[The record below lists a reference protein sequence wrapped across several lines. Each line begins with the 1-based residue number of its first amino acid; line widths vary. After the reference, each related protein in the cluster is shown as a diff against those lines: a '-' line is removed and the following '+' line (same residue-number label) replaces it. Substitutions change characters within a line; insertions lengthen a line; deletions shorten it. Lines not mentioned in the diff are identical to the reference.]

1 MLTPTERA
9 IREAGLRVTQPRLAV
24 LSALDAIPH
33 ADTQTIIEAARKT
46 LPGVSHQA
54 VYNCLDALTHAGL
67 IRRIELAGSPARY
80 ELRPGDNHHHLVCR
94 ECGVVIDVACSKGV
108 APCLTLTTEQT
119 QGFEIEEA
127 EVVYRGLCPKCATTP
142 SPHRRQLP

>member
-1 MLTPTERA
+1 MPTPTERA
-9 IREAGLRVTQPRLAV
+9 IREAGLRVTKPRVAV
-24 LSALDAIPH
+24 LMALADRPH

-54 VYNCLDALTHAGL
+54 VYDCLDAFTQAGL
-67 IRRIELAGSPARY
+67 IRRIVLAGSATRY
-80 ELRPGDNHHHLVCR
+80 ELRPSDNHHHLVCR
-94 ECGVVIDVACSKGV
+94 ECGVVIDVACFKGV

-142 SPHRRQLP
+142 SPHRR